1 MKDKIKNF
9 FTKKRIIWSSI
20 IFVIVIL
27 ILIGTR
33 KKPEVIQTEVIKKI
47 DIEKTVLATGT
58 VVSGSEASLSFA
70 KGGLVKGI
78 KVKVGDEVKENQ
90 VLAFLDQRNE
100 LASLSSAR
108 AMLASAKARKQ
119 KLLEGITSEEIEVL
133 NQGVLLAESNL
144 LSATKNLENT
154 KTQQDILVKNAK
166 NALYSNLVAV
176 PSNSSISTSYIP
188 IVSGNYNGEIEGDIT
203 VVPFNTGGG
212 QKFSFSGLSSGSGN
226 ISSNAE
232 KMGDTGMFLTFP
244 VGSTESGT
252 TFTISIPN
260 KNSAYY
266 VSNLSAYNNA
276 LQSRTI
282 AIQTSEQALATAK
295 ITLDTKKAE
304 LAVKKA
310 NAKPSDILQADA
322 DIQSAEASVNSAYVQ
337 LSNTEIIAP
346 VAGTVTMLDLKLG
359 ELATAFA
366 PVAKIQ
372 DVKNLYLEASIN
384 ETNIGEIKTGTKVL
398 VTFDSL
404 PEMDSVETKV
414 FTVEQGSSVVGGVV
428 SYKIKSSLPLIA
440 GILPGMTAN
449 MTIIIDT
456 KPQVIAV
463 IRSALVKKDD
473 KTFVRILTNLK
484 KALYEEVEVKTGLE
498 ADRGYTEI
506 LNGLK
511 EGQTIVTFTSV
522 KNNTSNSST
531 KK

>member
-1 MKDKIKNF
+1 MKYKIKNF
-9 FTKKRIIWSSI
+9 FTKKRIIWSSV
-20 IFVIVIL
+20 IFVIVVL
-27 ILIGTR
+27 ILIVTR

-58 VVSGSEASLSFA
+58 VVSGSEASLSFV

-100 LASLSSAR
+100 VASLSSAR
-108 AMLASAKARKQ
+108 AMLASAKAKKQ

-144 LSATKNLENT
+144 ASAKKNLEST
-154 KTQQDILVKNAK
+154 KFQQDVLVKNAK

-176 PSNSSISTSYIP
+176 PTNPSISTEYIP
-188 IVSGNYNGEIEGDIT
+188 IVSGNYNGETEGSFTII
-203 VVPFNTGGG
+203 PYNTGGG

-226 ISSNAE
+226 VSAVAE
-232 KMGDTGMFLTFP
+232 KMGDSGISLTFTSG
-244 VGSTESGT
+244 VTESGT
-252 TFTISIPN
+252 NFTISVPN
-260 KNSAYY
+260 KNSTYY

-276 LQSRTI
+276 LQNKTI
-282 AIQTSEQALATAK
+282 AIQASEQALATAQ

-346 VAGTVTMLDLKLG
+346 VAGTVTSLDLKLG
-359 ELATAFA
+359 ELVTAFA
-366 PVAKIQ
+366 PIAKVQ
-372 DVKNLYLEASIN
+372 DVKNLYLEANIN
-384 ETNIGEIKTGTKVL
+384 ETNIGEIKPGSKVL

-404 PEMDSVETKV
+404 PNMDSVETKV

-428 SYKIKSSLPLIA
+428 SYKIKSSLPLIE

-456 KPQVIAV
+456 KPQVVAV
-463 IRSALVKKDD
+463 IRSALVKKEN
-473 KTFVRILTNLK
+473 KTFVRVVTNLK
-484 KALYEEVEVKTGLE
+484 KALYVETEVKTGLE
-498 ADRGYTEI
+498 ADRGYVEI
-506 LNGLK
+506 LSGLK
-511 EGQTIVTFTSV
+511 EGQTIVTFTSAKAKADV
-522 KNNTSNSST
+522 K
-531 KK
+531 K